1 VRARN
6 LYAGAGFTPSGNVQ
20 PLPSNPA
27 LREIEMVRA
36 V

>member
-1 VRARN
+1 MRARA
-6 LYAGAGFTPSGNVQ
+6 LYEGAGFMPSGNVQ

-27 LREIEMVRA
+27 LQEIEMVRA